1 MRGITSVEEM
11 VGAVGNS
18 QRMYSLD
25 ISLGSFQGFLPTRCS
40 GGSADVELVPHPLPA
55 AQ

>member
-1 MRGITSVEEM
+1 MRGIPSVEEM
-11 VGAVGNS
+11 VGAAGNG
-18 QRMYSLD
+18 QRMYSPD
-25 ISLGSFQGFLPTRCS
+25 TRLGSFQGSLPTRCS